1 MKVITEEIWG
11 LSQLPF
17 HAPARGIFALCH
29 GMFLDVGI
37 GPKDLA
43 QKIGL
48 SQTEVIAAA
57 EARLR
62 SARLYRDAGDQ
73 ALSISVNLGE
83 DVFSVEVALKRAV
96 RDLGYTIGGVMTV
109 WETSYIGSYS
119 SSEIILSA
127 LSRSL
132 DSFLASYLRIND
144 VACKLPPQ
152 AFDPFAPEGQER
164 GRWQRLIDHILQD
177 LTDMKSDN
185 DTLCHIVE
193 IGGMLD
199 PRRTVVISQKG
210 PRRSQE
216 IPGISKKAQG
226 RNAYAVHDRS

>member
-1 MKVITEEIWG
+1 MTANYTRILVFTLFTAAGCPTLAQPPPYTDMTRLSSNVPDVKVIADQIRW

-17 HAPARGIFALCH
+17 HAPTRGLFALCH

-43 QKIGL
+43 RKIGL
-48 SQTEVIAAA
+48 SETEVIAAA

-73 ALSISVNLGE
+73 ALSISVNLG
-83 DVFSVEVALKRAV
+83 DDAFTVEVALKRAV
-96 RDLGYTIGGVMTV
+96 RDLGYTVGGVMTV
-109 WETSYIGSYS
+109 WETGYIGSYP

-144 VACKLPPQ
+144 AACKLAPQ
-152 AFDPFAPEGQER
+152 AFDPFAPKEKNGDD
-164 GRWQRLIDHILQD
+164 G
-177 LTDMKSDN
+177 S
-185 DTLCHIVE
+185 
-193 IGGMLD
+193 G
-199 PRRTVVISQKG
+199 
-210 PRRSQE
+210 
-216 IPGISKKAQG
+216 
-226 RNAYAVHDRS
+226 

>member
-1 MKVITEEIWG
+1 MIANYTRILAFTLFAAAGNPTLAQPPPYTDMTQLSSYVPDVKVIADQIRG

-17 HAPARGIFALCH
+17 HASTRGLFALCH

-43 QKIGL
+43 RKIGL

-62 SARLYRDAGDQ
+62 SARLYTDAGDQ
-73 ALSISVNLGE
+73 ALSISVNLGD

-96 RDLGYTIGGVMTV
+96 RDLGYTVGGVMTV
-109 WETSYIGSYS
+109 WETGYIGSYP

-152 AFDPFAPEGQER
+152 AFDPFAPKEKNEDDGS
-164 GRWQRLIDHILQD
+164 G
-177 LTDMKSDN
+177 
-185 DTLCHIVE
+185 
-193 IGGMLD
+193 
-199 PRRTVVISQKG
+199 
-210 PRRSQE
+210 
-216 IPGISKKAQG
+216 
-226 RNAYAVHDRS
+226 

>member
-1 MKVITEEIWG
+1 MTGNYTRILVFGLFAAAGTPTLAQPPAYTDMSRLSPYVPDVKVIAEEIRG

-17 HAPARGIFALCH
+17 NASTRGLFALCH
-29 GMFLDVGI
+29 GMFLDVEI

-43 QKIGL
+43 RKIRL

-96 RDLGYTIGGVMTV
+96 RDLGYSVGGVMTV
-109 WETSYIGSYS
+109 WETGYIGSYA

-132 DSFLASYLRIND
+132 DSLL
-144 VACKLPPQ
+144 
-152 AFDPFAPEGQER
+152 
-164 GRWQRLIDHILQD
+164 QR
-177 LTDMKSDN
+177 N
-185 DTLCHIVE
+185 
-193 IGGMLD
+193 
-199 PRRTVVISQKG
+199 R
-210 PRRSQE
+210 
-216 IPGISKKAQG
+216 
-226 RNAYAVHDRS
+226 

>member
-1 MKVITEEIWG
+1 MSQRAAPHMNPRNLPVTGIYTRILVFALFAAAGTPTLAQPPAYTDMTRLSPYVPDVKVIAEEIRG

-43 QKIGL
+43 RKIGL

-96 RDLGYTIGGVMTV
+96 RDLGYSVGGVMTV
-109 WETSYIGSYS
+109 WKTGHIGSYS

-144 VACKLPPQ
+144 VACKLPPR
-152 AFDPFAPEGQER
+152 AFDPFAPKEKNEGN
-164 GRWQRLIDHILQD
+164 G
-177 LTDMKSDN
+177 S
-185 DTLCHIVE
+185 
-193 IGGMLD
+193 
-199 PRRTVVISQKG
+199 S
-210 PRRSQE
+210 
-216 IPGISKKAQG
+216 
-226 RNAYAVHDRS
+226 